1 MMIRGEQA
9 TCTHIADK
17 KLKLYYHH
25 YYYYYGYYYYY
36 YAIVCTIILLY
47 LCFAKHRCMSPSVNM
62 HDLAMHAEWNR
73 WFYAIGAAYHNTYG
87 SSKKLVEQVGKIIS
101 TKMNG
106 DVGMAGW

>member
-1 MMIRGEQA
+1 MVNKLHV
-9 TCTHIADK
+9 HIADK

-25 YYYYYGYYYYY
+25 YYYYYGYYYY
-36 YAIVCTIILLY
+36 AIVCTIILY

-101 TKMNG
+101 TK
-106 DVGMAGW
+106 